1 MKTNNNTQSNETKNA
16 ANMGASY
23 NPDFVR
29 HIILYVD
36 NSREI
41 YDRREWLAGCVAK
54 IIRKGIEPDRAR
66 LVKSVHVA
74 RIIKQAADI
83 ARADEWCKA
92 SAADEQKAREELA
105 TAIIERAGEIA
116 EEMAEKGKK

>member
-1 MKTNNNTQSNETKNA
+1 MKTLQNNTKNESKNA
-16 ANMGASY
+16 AAMVASF
-23 NPDFVR
+23 NPEYVR
-29 HIILYVD
+29 HIILYAD

-41 YDRREWLAGCVAK
+41 YDAREWLAGCVAK
-54 IIRKGIEPDRAR
+54 VIRKGIEPDRAR

-83 ARADEWCKA
+83 ARADEWCKV
-92 SAADEQKAREELA
+92 SAADEAQAREELA

-116 EEMAEKGKK
+116 EEMDEKGKK